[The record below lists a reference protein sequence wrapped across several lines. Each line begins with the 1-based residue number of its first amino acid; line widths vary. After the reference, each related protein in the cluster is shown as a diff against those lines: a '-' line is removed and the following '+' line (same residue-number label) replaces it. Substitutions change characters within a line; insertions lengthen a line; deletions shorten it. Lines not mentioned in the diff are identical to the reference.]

1 MLVILQPVIKM
12 VMMRRQIFRLTL
24 PLLLL
29 ATAVLGSC
37 NKANSRMDVTEDKA
51 EIVFDSLSYDFG
63 EVLPDT
69 LTSYDFVFHNIGA
82 TTLHLTSVVP
92 SCGCTKTKW
101 PKGGIEPGEA
111 GVITAVYD
119 SHGSMS
125 GHFSKSIRVYS
136 NAKTSFCRLSI
147 SGDIAEAQP

>member
-37 NKANSRMDVTEDKA
+37 NKNSRMEVTEDKA